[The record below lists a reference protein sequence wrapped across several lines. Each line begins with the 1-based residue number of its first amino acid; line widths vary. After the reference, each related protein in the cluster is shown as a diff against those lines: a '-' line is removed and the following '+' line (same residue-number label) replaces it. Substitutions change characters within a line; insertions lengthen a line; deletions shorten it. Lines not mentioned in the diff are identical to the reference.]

1 MAGLH
6 RRSYI
11 TASRTQFAIDCESV
25 RQGRRYE
32 PIVGAAVLDAV
43 PALFLSNVTVVKR
56 RVLMGIVDKG
66 ALIVSSRDFHRCRE
80 LSAIPVLFGRLAR
93 PFLSA
98 DSQPLGNQRIQK
110 E

>member
-6 RRSYI
+6 RRSDI
-11 TASRTQFAIDCESV
+11 AASRPQFAIDCESV

-32 PIVGAAVLDAV
+32 PIVGPAVRDAV
-43 PALFLSNVTVVKR
+43 PALFLSNVTLVKR

-66 ALIVSSRDFHRCRE
+66 LIVSSRDFHRCRE
-80 LSAIPVLFGRLAR
+80 LSTVPVLFGRLAW
-93 PFLSA
+93 PFLPS
-98 DSQPLGNQRIQK
+98 DSQPLGNQRIHQ